1 MVVENWEINRVYFRQ
16 CDNDMFLAVSIKDT
30 IKKNCKSHNIT
41 SREIISLF
49 DLISFG
55 LRDT

>member
-16 CDNDMFLAVSIKDT
+16 CDNDIFLGVSIKDT
-30 IKKNCKSHNIT
+30 IKKNCKSQNIT